1 MSDIWRGNEKIG
13 FFRYVDKFMVLSPW
27 KTIATFQRSI
37 WQHFWARGTTY
48 CARLATQLWHV
59 RCHVV
64 GLSLKMVKY
73 FMMLYSFVQVHATV
87 LRRGVRF
94 NSICNTQHFA
104 TRRNRVAKR
113 ANGRAVF
120 LRLWLIHLHF
130 RVSMVISIFSCL
142 VLCHSYSF
150 KIFLGHLSLRS
161 VGEGLVFGGDPPL
174 QVSNQ

>member
-1 MSDIWRGNEKIG
+1 
-13 FFRYVDKFMVLSPW
+13 MVLSPW

-48 CARLATQLWHV
+48 CARLATQLRHV

-64 GLSLKMVKY
+64 GLSLKMVKF
-73 FMMLYSFVQVHATV
+73 FMMLYSFVQVHATM
-87 LRRGVRF
+87 LRRDVRF

-104 TRRNRVAKR
+104 TGWH
-113 ANGRAVF
+113 GRARF

-142 VLCHSYSF
+142 MLCHSSLF
-150 KIFLGHLSLRS
+150 KIFLGHQSLRS
-161 VGEGLVFGGDPPL
+161 VGEGPVFGGDPPL
-174 QVSNQ
+174 QVSDQ